1 MRLRSRE
8 SRSPSVVS
16 LRISRKVV
24 RQLRNV
30 AGDASSLIH
39 GEDMGYV
46 GVSLG
51 FSAIDVGERLPVGV
65 LHLNWFDRPG
75 WWEATVP
82 FIELAAIRHRSFQ

>member
-51 FSAIDVGERLPVGV
+51 FSAIDVGERLSVGV
-65 LHLNWFDRPG
+65 LDFIATRNLLDRPR
-75 WWEATVP
+75 WREAS
-82 FIELAAIRHRSFQ
+82 LYHKSN